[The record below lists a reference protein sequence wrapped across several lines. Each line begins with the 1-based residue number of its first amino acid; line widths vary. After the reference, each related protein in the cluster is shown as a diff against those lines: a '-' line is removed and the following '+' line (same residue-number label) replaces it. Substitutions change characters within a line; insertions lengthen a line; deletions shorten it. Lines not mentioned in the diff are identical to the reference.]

1 MSNTPRTQKRT
12 NHLPDSTQNNTRTPK
27 RPITGSV
34 ALPAEARE
42 KSVQLWHTACKIFNR
57 TKNVA
62 MPLILRW
69 RGAHIA
75 RAEPS
80 EWLDGAAC
88 SSRARR
94 AVLSWSDFRQLEQ
107 TTHVQWQTPPH
118 LRFIII
124 GAQLLSP
131 YSTHFHSA
139 VPHATGAAKCR
150 YKKRGARRPSRKGRA
165 GRGVQI
171 VSCASLT
178 ARCGTSWARRRP

>member
-1 MSNTPRTQKRT
+1 MSNTPRTQKST

-42 KSVQLWHTACKIFNR
+42 KSVQLWHTACEVFNR

-80 EWLDGAAC
+80 ERLVGAAC
-88 SSRARR
+88 SSASQR
-94 AVLSWSDFRQLEQ
+94 AVLSWSDFPKTRPNNTRTVAN
-107 TTHVQWQTPPH
+107 TTSSSVHHHRSATP
-118 LRFIII
+118 
-124 GAQLLSP
+124 LSLQHTLP
-131 YSTHFHSA
+131 QCR
-139 VPHATGAAKCR
+139 ATCNGGSKMPLQ
-150 YKKRGARRPSRKGRA
+150 KKGRTSSQP
-165 GRGVQI
+165 RG
-171 VSCASLT
+171 
-178 ARCGTSWARRRP
+178 